1 MASIRLILGA
11 AMVAIALTAC
21 GSNTGSA
28 VPSTDTAHGTLVVNP
43 PLRLASV
50 DNATLQGLLSASA
63 SGQQLLQL
71 IGGVQAGLA
80 AIPGYTPSNC
90 GIDVYYLKYRTLGAA
105 GEATESSGALM
116 VPTGATAGCSGPRPI
131 LLYAHGTNT
140 NKALNIANL
149 QDPTNTEGAL
159 IAAMYAAQGYI
170 VVAPNYAGYDISTL
184 GYHPYVLA
192 QQQSGEML
200 DILAAARSALPKTFT
215 PATSDSGGLYIT
227 GYSEGGYVALAT
239 ARALDLQTPGQ
250 YTAVAPMS
258 GPHALEAYV
267 DTIFLL
273 GQVGVDDTV
282 FAPFITTSYNKAYG
296 TAATPNPVFQFT
308 GNPTDVYE
316 SAYASGITTL
326 LPSTTPIDTII
337 GTGLLPPTGLFS
349 STAIG
354 AGAFQPPLTAMQAG
368 ELAGLLTPQ
377 PPPSPFYVTDGTNLI
392 QNSFRASYALDAF
405 TNQDAVITSLLTSQP
420 LAPTVAAAPPSIN
433 FLRWGL
439 YMNDLRNNPTPWVP
453 SGQTMLCGGQNDPT
467 VYFLNSEAMGGY
479 WAYVAGALPSAYVLL
494 SVDTNPNPMNANMTA
509 GTGPFAALQNA
520 FAAEYNGD
528 LAVNGYAQAQEDYH
542 GTLVPP
548 ICAAAVFEYFLAPAV
563 FSAP

>member
-11 AMVAIALTAC
+11 AAIAIALSAC

-28 VPSTDTAHGTLVVNP
+28 VPSSSTAHGTLVVNP
-43 PLRLASV
+43 PLRLVSV
-50 DNATLQGLLSASA
+50 NNATLQAQLGASP
-63 SGQQLLQL
+63 SGAQLLEL
-71 IGGVQAGLA
+71 IASVQAGLA
-80 AIPGYTPSNC
+80 VLPGYTPSNC
-90 GIDVYYLKYRTLGAA
+90 GIDVYYLLFRTTGAA
-105 GEATESSGALM
+105 GEATESSGAMM
-116 VPTGATAGCSGPRPI
+116 VPTGASPSCSGPRPI

-149 QDPTNTEGAL
+149 EDPTNTEGAL

-192 QQQSGEML
+192 NQQSGEML
-200 DILAAARSALPKTFT
+200 DILSAARTALPKTLT
-215 PATSDSGGLYIT
+215 SGTSDNGSLYIT

-239 ARALDLQTPGQ
+239 ARALDLQEPGQ

-258 GPHALEAYV
+258 GPHALEAFV
-267 DTIFLL
+267 DSIFLL

-308 GNPTDVYE
+308 GAPVDVYE
-316 SAYASGITTL
+316 PAYVSGITTL
-326 LPSTTPIDTII
+326 LPSTTSIDTII
-337 GTGLLPPTGLFS
+337 GTGLLPETALFS
-349 STAIG
+349 LTPIPA
-354 AGAFQPPLTAMQAG
+354 AAFPQPPLTAMQAG
-368 ELAGLLTPQ
+368 ELAQILTPGT
-377 PPPSPFYVTDGTNLI
+377 FGYGTDGSNLI

-405 TNQDAVITSLLTSQP
+405 TNLDGVISPYLTGQP
-420 LAPTVAAAPPSIN
+420 ALPTVAAAPPSIN

-453 SGQTMLCGGQNDPT
+453 SGATLLCGGQNDPT
-467 VYFLNSEAMGGY
+467 VYFLNSQAMAGY
-479 WAYVAGALPSAYVLL
+479 WANVAGSVPPYFALL
-494 SVDTNPNPMNANMTA
+494 SVDTSTNPMQVSVPN
-509 GTGPFAALQNA
+509 GTGVFAPLEDA
-520 FAAEYNGD
+520 FTEEYDAD
-528 LAVNGYAQAQEDYH
+528 LTNNGYAQAQADYH

-548 ICAAAVFEYFLAPAV
+548 ICAAAVFEYFLAPTV
-563 FSAP
+563 FGGP